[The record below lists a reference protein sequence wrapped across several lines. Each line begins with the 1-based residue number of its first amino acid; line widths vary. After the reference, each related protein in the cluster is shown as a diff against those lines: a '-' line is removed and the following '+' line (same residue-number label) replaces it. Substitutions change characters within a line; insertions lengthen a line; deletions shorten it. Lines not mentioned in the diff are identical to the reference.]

1 MCRACRRR
9 RHRQGTNVTIDEN
22 GDSEGSYILLGLVR
36 DEETGCAEDGMPP
49 TALEKVGYFHYS
61 EGPAVSRMR
70 QIELKK
76 CTCMSHDTHE

>member
-1 MCRACRRR
+1 M
-9 RHRQGTNVTIDEN
+9 TIDEN

-61 EGPAVSRMR
+61 DGPAVSFKTVNRITYVSYVSGSR
-70 QIELKK
+70 EIPER
-76 CTCMSHDTHE
+76 

>member
-1 MCRACRRR
+1 MCRACSRR

-61 EGPAVSRMR
+61 EGPAVSRR
-70 QIELKK
+70 QIELPA
-76 CTCMSHDTHE
+76 

>member
-9 RHRQGTNVTIDEN
+9 RRQGTNVTIDEN

-36 DEETGCAEDGMPP
+36 DEEIGCAEDGMR

-61 EGPAVSRMR
+61 EGPAVSRR
-70 QIELKK
+70 QIELQG
-76 CTCMSHDTHE
+76 DAGGLAAGLG